1 MIQQLPSR
9 VFFQV
14 KTNAHTKACTWMF
27 IVALI
32 PPNWKQPR
40 YPLKEKQLNWP
51 YHTYVIEYYSA
62 IKWTNY
68 QYTQPGWN
76 SRDLC
81 QVNTTV
87 SEVYTLCC
95 VVLSRSVVS
104 ELSVTP
110 WTIAHQLPL
119 SMGILQARILEWV
132 AVPSSRRSSQ
142 PRDRSQ
148 VSLIADA
155 FFTVW
160 ATREAHTVW
169 LHYMTFPTYILIE
182 RGNIDRNGCHG
193 LRRWLWRCGVRGW
206 ECVWLSKTAG
216 GIPVVM
222 KIFWILTASI
232 SISWLWYHTIAL

>member
-1 MIQQLPSR
+1 MIQQLPSS
-9 VFFQV
+9 VFSQI
-14 KTNAHTKACTWMF
+14 KNNANTKACTWMF

-40 YPLKEKQLNWP
+40 YPLKEEQLNRL
-51 YHTYVIEYYSA
+51 YHTYAIEYYSA

-68 QYTQPGWN
+68 WYTQPGWN

-81 QVNTTV
+81 QVNNTV

-95 VVLSRSVVS
+95 VVLSRSVMS

-119 SMGILQARILEWV
+119 SMGILQARVLEWV
-132 AVPSSRRSSQ
+132 AMPSSRFSQ

-169 LHYMTFPTYILIE
+169 LHYMTFPKDIIIE
-182 RGNIDRNGCHG
+182 R
-193 LRRWLWRCGVRGW
+193 
-206 ECVWLSKTAG
+206 
-216 GIPVVM
+216 
-222 KIFWILTASI
+222 
-232 SISWLWYHTIAL
+232 

>member
-9 VFFQV
+9 VFSQI
-14 KTNAHTKACTWMF
+14 KNNANTKACTWMF

-40 YPLKEKQLNWP
+40 YPLKEEQLNWL
-51 YHTYVIEYYSA
+51 YHTYAIEYYSA

-68 QYTQPGWN
+68 WYTQPGWN

-81 QVNTTV
+81 QVNNTV

-95 VVLSRSVVS
+95 VVLSRSVMS

-119 SMGILQARILEWV
+119 SMGILQARVLEWV
-132 AVPSSRRSSQ
+132 AMPSSRFSQ

-169 LHYMTFPTYILIE
+169 LHYMTFPKDIIIE
-182 RGNIDRNGCHG
+182 R
-193 LRRWLWRCGVRGW
+193 
-206 ECVWLSKTAG
+206 
-216 GIPVVM
+216 
-222 KIFWILTASI
+222 
-232 SISWLWYHTIAL
+232 